1 MIPDNIIK
9 ELNQAFLE
17 FTNYSDTLMKNIGKK
32 VSNLDKGKC
41 NILTKQIPN
50 ILYRVF
56 DSSKYV
62 IKGSIG
68 KGLQTRSPWVA
79 IMDREI
85 TETTQKGVYIVFLMR
100 TDFKGVFIAIGQGT
114 TVEGSFGV
122 RTNSKDNKQR
132 TAQNRDKLQLKNT
145 YLQENDD
152 VDVADKH
159 YKESLIYSCPWDLST
174 TENKSEILEEYE
186 RAYQKYKEISSSN
199 GTSSPNDNDDSYQK
213 LIDKFKEIHAQNPFN
228 GFDEL
233 YKWKL
238 ITLCQGKSN
247 IEIAGIIS
255 KNHRNLLYS
264 LDASSLNRTVLAT
277 EDSKSKFG
285 IILDQLFDENADL
298 GARLVQFRKSV
309 KESWPEEKNLPN
321 GNRSA
326 SVFLAC
332 KYPQKYTFCIKH
344 RVFLPLCKYL
354 GETED
359 PGSNFYPKF
368 MELIKPLVEKISA
381 DQELKDMIEESTK
394 GNLQSDPLTA
404 QTIIYTTLFHD
415 TNNVE
420 EVEDDSETNDMETP
434 KFEPT
439 QKIFFG
445 TPGGGKSYRVKKFIE
460 EERNAKDRYFRV
472 TFHPDTDYASFVGSY
487 KPIMKGNEITYE
499 YVPQVFTRAYIAAWN
514 DQEHEYF
521 IDIEEINRGNCAQIF
536 GDLFQLLDRKSDTGL
551 SEYPVKADADLC
563 NYLVNAVD
571 EAGNPILKNKDGIEK
586 NELRLPANLSIVAT
600 MNTSDQSLFPMDSA
614 FKRRWDWEYV
624 PSTFKEEDNYNI
636 TIGNKTYKWHK
647 FLKEVNDKIKDVTDS
662 EDKQM
667 GAYFIKRNVDEE
679 AFKSKVMYYLWSEIC
694 KEEYKTQNNFFRY
707 KVKDNDQIIEKEFTF
722 NELYPDGA
730 KLLIGF
736 MKYLKVKPVEQTEED
751 EEEDS
756 EDE

>member
-186 RAYQKYKEISSSN
+186 RAYQKYKELSSN
-199 GTSSPNDNDDSYQK
+199 NGSPDPSDDDDPYQK

-228 GFDEL
+228 GFEEL

-238 ITLCQGKSN
+238 ISLCQGKSN

-285 IILDQLFDENADL
+285 IILDQLFDESTDL
-298 GARLVQFRKSV
+298 GERLVQFRKSV
-309 KESWPEEKNLPN
+309 KECWPEEKNLPN

-359 PGSNFYPKF
+359 PGPNFYPKF
-368 MELIKPLVEKISA
+368 MNLIQPLVEKISA

-394 GNLQSDPLTA
+394 GYLQSDLLTA

-420 EVEDDSETNDMETP
+420 EVDDDSETNDMETP

-445 TPGGGKSYRVKKFIE
+445 TPGGGKSYRVKKLIE

-563 NYLVNAVD
+563 NYLTNAVD
-571 EAGNPILKNKDGIEK
+571 GDGNPILKNKDGIEK

-736 MKYLKVKPVEQTEED
+736 MKYLKVKPVKQAEED
-751 EEEDS
+751 EEEET

>member
-9 ELNQAFLE
+9 ELNQAFLD
-17 FTNYSDTLMKNIGKK
+17 FTNHSDTLSKNIGDSI
-32 VSNLDKGKC
+32 SNIDVKIREIITKRIPQ
-41 NILTKQIPN
+41 IL
-50 ILYRVF
+50 RAVF
-56 DSSKYV
+56 DEAHYK

-68 KGLQTRSPWVA
+68 QGRQTASPWVA
-79 IMDREI
+79 IMDKDI
-85 TETTQKGVYIVFLMR
+85 TTSTQEGVYIVFLVEKN
-100 TDFKGVFIAIGQGT
+100 FKGVYITLGQGT
-114 TVEGSFGV
+114 TKATDDDIINLREKV
-122 RTNSKDNKQR
+122 RSSLKLDSHFLQINS
-132 TAQNRDKLQLKNT
+132 DK
-145 YLQENDD
+145 
-152 VDVADKH
+152 VDVADARYLK
-159 YKESLIYSCPWDLST
+159 SLIYSYPWDLGT
-174 TENKSEILEEYE
+174 IENKSEILEEYKK
-186 RAYQKYKEISSSN
+186 AYKKYKGTFYNN
-199 GTSSPNDNDDSYQK
+199 GIPDPSDNDDPYQI
-213 LIDKFKEIHAQNPFN
+213 LIENFKKIHAQNPFN
-228 GFDEL
+228 GFEEL

-238 ITLCQGKSN
+238 ISLCQGKSN

-264 LDASSLNRTVLAT
+264 LDASSLNRTILAS
-277 EDSKSKFG
+277 EDSKNKFS
-285 IILDQLFDENADL
+285 IILDQLFDESADL

-359 PGSNFYPKF
+359 PGPNFYPKF
-368 MELIKPLVEKISA
+368 MNLIQPLVEKISA

-415 TNNVE
+415 TINVDE
-420 EVEDDSETNDMETP
+420 AEDDSDASNMIPP

-460 EERNAKDRYFRV
+460 EERGAKDRYFRV

-563 NYLVNAVD
+563 NYLTNAVD
-571 EAGNPILKNKDGIEK
+571 EDGNPILKNKDGIEK

-736 MKYLKVKPVEQTEED
+736 MKYLKVKPVEQAEED

>member
-9 ELNQAFLE
+9 ELNQAFLD
-17 FTNYSDTLMKNIGKK
+17 FTSHSDVLMKNIGKAT
-32 VSNLDKGKC
+32 SNIKPEISGIITKRIPK
-41 NILTKQIPN
+41 ILSN
-50 ILYRVF
+50 VF
-56 DSSKYV
+56 DINKYE
-62 IKGSIG
+62 ISGSIG
-68 KGLQTRSPWVA
+68 KGRQTRCPWVA
-79 IMDREI
+79 VMDKEI
-85 TETTQKGVYIVFLMR
+85 TDTTQKGVYIVFLM
-100 TDFKGVFIAIGQGT
+100 TANLKEVYITIGQGT
-114 TVEGSFGV
+114 TVDGTFG
-122 RTNSKDNKQR
+122 RRLKGKDILTRKEQIRSMLN
-132 TAQNRDKLQLKNT
+132 LKNE

-174 TENKSEILEEYE
+174 IENKSEILEEYVK
-186 RAYQKYKEISSSN
+186 AYQKYKELSSKV
-199 GTSSPNDNDDSYQK
+199 GTTDPSDDDDPYQK

-247 IEIAGIIS
+247 IEIAQIIY
-255 KNHRNLLYS
+255 KNHVNLLYN
-264 LDASSLNRTVLAT
+264 LDASSLNRTVLAS
-277 EDSKSKFG
+277 EDSKSRFG
-285 IILDQLFDENADL
+285 IILGQLFDESADL
-298 GARLVQFRKSV
+298 GERLVQFRKSV
-309 KESWPEEKNLPN
+309 KENWPEEKNLPN

-359 PGSNFYPKF
+359 PGPNFYPKF
-368 MELIKPLVEKISA
+368 MELIQPLVEKISA

-415 TNNVE
+415 TSNVE
-420 EVEDDSETNDMETP
+420 EAEDDSDPNDMETP

-445 TPGGGKSYRVKKFIE
+445 TPGGGKSFRVKKFIE
-460 EERNAKDRYFRV
+460 EERNAKGRYFRV

-514 DQEHEYF
+514 DPKNEYF

-571 EAGNPILKNKDGIEK
+571 EDGNPILKNKDGIK
-586 NELRLPANLSIVAT
+586 NNELRLPANLSIVAT

-730 KLLIGF
+730 KLLVGF

-751 EEEDS
+751 NEEES

>member
-174 TENKSEILEEYE
+174 TENKSEILEEYK
-186 RAYQKYKEISSSN
+186 RAYQKYKEISSNN
-199 GTSSPNDNDDSYQK
+199 GTSSPNDDDDPYQI

-228 GFDEL
+228 GFEEL

-238 ITLCQGKSN
+238 ISLCQGKSN
-247 IEIAGIIS
+247 IEIAQIIS

-277 EDSKSKFG
+277 EDSRSKFG
-285 IILDQLFDENADL
+285 IILDQLFDESTDL
-298 GARLVQFRKSV
+298 GERLVQFRKSV

-368 MELIKPLVEKISA
+368 MELIQPLVEKISA

-415 TNNVE
+415 TINVDE
-420 EVEDDSETNDMETP
+420 AEDDSDASNMIPP

-571 EAGNPILKNKDGIEK
+571 KDGNPILKNKDGIEK
-586 NELRLPANLSIVAT
+586 YELRLPANLSIVAT

-736 MKYLKVKPVEQTEED
+736 MKYLKVKPVEQAEED
-751 EEEDS
+751 EEEET

>member
-174 TENKSEILEEYE
+174 TENKSEILEEYN
-186 RAYQKYKEISSSN
+186 RAYQKYKEISSNN
-199 GTSSPNDNDDSYQK
+199 GTSSPNDDDDPYQI

-228 GFDEL
+228 GFEEL

-238 ITLCQGKSN
+238 ISLCQGKSN
-247 IEIAGIIS
+247 IEIAQIIY
-255 KNHRNLLYS
+255 KNHVNLLYS
-264 LDASSLNRTVLAT
+264 LNASSLNRTILAS
-277 EDSKSKFG
+277 EDSKNKFS
-285 IILDQLFDENADL
+285 IILDQLFDESTDL
-298 GARLVQFRKSV
+298 GERLVQFRKSV

-368 MELIKPLVEKISA
+368 MELIQPLVEKISA

-415 TNNVE
+415 TINVDE
-420 EVEDDSETNDMETP
+420 AEDDSDANNMIPP

-563 NYLVNAVD
+563 NYLMNAVD
-571 EAGNPILKNKDGIEK
+571 EDGNPILKNKDGIK
-586 NELRLPANLSIVAT
+586 NNELRLPANLSIVAT

-636 TIGNKTYKWHK
+636 TIGDKTYKWHK
-647 FLKEVNDKIKDVTDS
+647 FLKEVNEKIKDVTDS

-694 KEEYKTQNNFFRY
+694 KEEYKTQNNFFRSKI
-707 KVKDNDQIIEKEFTF
+707 KVDGNTDEKEFTF

-736 MKYLKVKPVEQTEED
+736 MKYLKVKPVEQAEEE

>member
-9 ELNQAFLE
+9 ELNQAFLD
-17 FTNYSDTLMKNIGKK
+17 FTSHSDTLSKNIGESI
-32 VSNLDKGKC
+32 SNIEESIREIITRRIPQ
-41 NILTKQIPN
+41 IL
-50 ILYRVF
+50 RAVF
-56 DSSKYV
+56 DESHYK
-62 IKGSIG
+62 IKGSVG
-68 KGLQTRSPWVA
+68 QGRQTATPWVA
-79 IMDREI
+79 IMDKDI
-85 TETTQKGVYIVFLMR
+85 TTSTQKGVYIVFLVEKN
-100 TDFKGVFIAIGQGT
+100 FKGVYITLGQGT
-114 TVEGSFGV
+114 TKATDDDIIKLREKVRSSLNLNSPFLQVNTDNVEI
-122 RTNSKDNKQR
+122 T
-132 TAQNRDKLQLKNT
+132 
-145 YLQENDD
+145 DD
-152 VDVADKH
+152 RYQK
-159 YKESLIYSCPWDLST
+159 SLIYSCLWDFTS
-174 TENKSEILEEYE
+174 TENKSEILEEYKS
-186 RAYQKYKEISSSN
+186 AYQKYKEWSKTN
-199 GTSSPNDNDDSYQK
+199 GTSSPNDDNDPYQK

-247 IEIAGIIS
+247 IEIAQIIY
-255 KNHRNLLYS
+255 KNNVNLLYS
-264 LDASSLNRTVLAT
+264 LDASSLKRTVLAT

-285 IILDQLFDENADL
+285 IILDQLFDESADL
-298 GARLVQFRKSV
+298 GERLVKFRKSV

-332 KYPQKYTFCIKH
+332 KYPQKYTFCIKN

-354 GETED
+354 GVTED

-368 MELIKPLVEKISA
+368 IELIQPLVEKISA
-381 DQELKDMIEESTK
+381 DQELKDMIAESTE
-394 GNLQSDPLTA
+394 GNLQSDPLIA

-415 TNNVE
+415 TSYVD
-420 EVEDDSETNDMETP
+420 EVEDESDANNMIPP

-460 EERNAKDRYFRV
+460 EDRNAKYRYFRV

-536 GDLFQLLDRKSDTGL
+536 GDLFQLLDRKSETGL

-563 NYLVNAVD
+563 YYLANAVD
-571 EAGNPILKNKDGIEK
+571 EDGNPILNNKDGIK
-586 NELRLPANLSIVAT
+586 NNELRLPANLSIVAT

-636 TIGNKTYKWHK
+636 SIGSKTYKWHD
-647 FLKEVNDKIKDVTDS
+647 FLKVVNNKIKDVTDS

-694 KEEYKTQNNFFRY
+694 KEEYKTQNNFFRS
-707 KVKDNDQIIEKEFTF
+707 KIKEEGNTDEKEFTF

-736 MKYLKVKPVEQTEED
+736 MKYLKVKPVEQAEED
-751 EEEDS
+751 EEETG
-756 EDE
+756 DE

>member
-1 MIPDNIIK
+1 MDDLKLSMVENIKYFVMQFSDSNNGIDI
-9 ELNQAFLE
+9 NAYI
-17 FTNYSDTLMKNIGKK
+17 NY
-32 VSNLDKGKC
+32 
-41 NILTKQIPN
+41 
-50 ILYRVF
+50 Y
-56 DSSKYV
+56 
-62 IKGSIG
+62 
-68 KGLQTRSPWVA
+68 KGLNVTPSFGVGNFSFIPFISFLGDGQY
-79 IMDREI
+79 
-85 TETTQKGVYIVFLMR
+85 TQKGIYPVILFYRLRNTVFLSYGISE
-100 TDFKGVFIAIGQGT
+100 TNEPDISWNIDNAETAGEFFKRKEI
-114 TVEGSFGV
+114 
-122 RTNSKDNKQR
+122 
-132 TAQNRDKLQLKNT
+132 KLSDREKK
-145 YLQENDD
+145 YND
-152 VDVADKH
+152 
-159 YKESLIYSCPWDLST
+159 SLIFKSYPLDTLPVDELVNDLDDLIEIYKTLLVSSGLKPTVPFQRPPRSKNEKRERFIIENLKFTPGST
-174 TENKSEILEEYE
+174 IEDD
-186 RAYQKYKEISSSN
+186 SN
-199 GTSSPNDNDDSYQK
+199 PNNDDS
-213 LIDKFKEIHAQNPFN
+213 
-228 GFDEL
+228 
-233 YKWKL
+233 
-238 ITLCQGKSN
+238 
-247 IEIAGIIS
+247 
-255 KNHRNLLYS
+255 
-264 LDASSLNRTVLAT
+264 
-277 EDSKSKFG
+277 
-285 IILDQLFDENADL
+285 
-298 GARLVQFRKSV
+298 
-309 KESWPEEKNLPN
+309 
-321 GNRSA
+321 
-326 SVFLAC
+326 
-332 KYPQKYTFCIKH
+332 
-344 RVFLPLCKYL
+344 
-354 GETED
+354 D
-359 PGSNFYPKF
+359 P
-368 MELIKPLVEKISA
+368 
-381 DQELKDMIEESTK
+381 
-394 GNLQSDPLTA
+394 
-404 QTIIYTTLFHD
+404 
-415 TNNVE
+415 
-420 EVEDDSETNDMETP
+420 NDMETP

-445 TPGGGKSYRVKKFIE
+445 TPGGGKSFRVKKFIE
-460 EERNAKDRYFRV
+460 EERNAKGRYFRV

-514 DQEHEYF
+514 DPKNEYF

-571 EAGNPILKNKDGIEK
+571 KDGNPILKNKDGIK
-586 NELRLPANLSIVAT
+586 NNELRLPANLSIVAT

-751 EEEDS
+751 NEEEP

>member
-1 MIPDNIIK
+1 MDELKQSMVENIKYFVMQFSDSNNGIDI
-9 ELNQAFLE
+9 NAYI
-17 FTNYSDTLMKNIGKK
+17 NY
-32 VSNLDKGKC
+32 
-41 NILTKQIPN
+41 
-50 ILYRVF
+50 Y
-56 DSSKYV
+56 
-62 IKGSIG
+62 
-68 KGLQTRSPWVA
+68 KGLNVTPSFGVGHLSFIPFISFLGDGQY
-79 IMDREI
+79 
-85 TETTQKGVYIVFLMR
+85 TQKGIYPVILFYRLRNTVFLSYGISE
-100 TDFKGVFIAIGQGT
+100 TNEPDISWNIVNAETAGEFFKRKEIKL
-114 TVEGSFGV
+114 
-122 RTNSKDNKQR
+122 TNPEKK
-132 TAQNRDKLQLKNT
+132 
-145 YLQENDD
+145 YND
-152 VDVADKH
+152 
-159 YKESLIYSCPWDLST
+159 SLIFKSYPLDTLQVEKLVDDLDDIIEVYKKLLLSSGLNST
-174 TENKSEILEEYE
+174 V
-186 RAYQKYKEISSSN
+186 
-199 GTSSPNDNDDSYQK
+199 
-213 LIDKFKEIHAQNPFN
+213 PF
-228 GFDEL
+228 
-233 YKWKL
+233 
-238 ITLCQGKSN
+238 QRPPR
-247 IEIAGIIS
+247 S
-255 KNHRNLLYS
+255 KNEKRERFIFENL
-264 LDASSLNRTVLAT
+264 
-277 EDSKSKFG
+277 KF
-285 IILDQLFDENADL
+285 
-298 GARLVQFRKSV
+298 
-309 KESWPEEKNLPN
+309 
-321 GNRSA
+321 
-326 SVFLAC
+326 
-332 KYPQKYTFCIKH
+332 T
-344 RVFLPLCKYL
+344 
-354 GETED
+354 
-359 PGSNFYPKF
+359 PGST
-368 MELIKPLVEKISA
+368 
-381 DQELKDMIEESTK
+381 IEDGS
-394 GNLQSDPLTA
+394 NP
-404 QTIIYTTLFHD
+404 
-415 TNNVE
+415 NN
-420 EVEDDSETNDMETP
+420 DDSETNDMETP

-571 EAGNPILKNKDGIEK
+571 KDGNPILKNKDGIEK

-707 KVKDNDQIIEKEFTF
+707 KVKENDQIIEKEFTF

-736 MKYLKVKPVEQTEED
+736 MKYLKVKPVEQAEEEEEAED
-751 EEEDS
+751 E
-756 EDE
+756 

>member
-1 MIPDNIIK
+1 MDELKQSMVENIKYFVMQFSDSNNGIDI
-9 ELNQAFLE
+9 NAYI
-17 FTNYSDTLMKNIGKK
+17 NY
-32 VSNLDKGKC
+32 
-41 NILTKQIPN
+41 
-50 ILYRVF
+50 Y
-56 DSSKYV
+56 
-62 IKGSIG
+62 
-68 KGLQTRSPWVA
+68 KGLNVTPSFGVGHLSFIPFISFLGDGQY
-79 IMDREI
+79 
-85 TETTQKGVYIVFLMR
+85 TQKGIYPVILFYRLRNTVFLSYGISE
-100 TDFKGVFIAIGQGT
+100 TNEPDISWNIVNAETAGEFFKRKEIKL
-114 TVEGSFGV
+114 
-122 RTNSKDNKQR
+122 TNPEKK
-132 TAQNRDKLQLKNT
+132 
-145 YLQENDD
+145 YND
-152 VDVADKH
+152 
-159 YKESLIYSCPWDLST
+159 SLIFKSYPLDTLQVEKLVDDLDDIIEVYKKLLLSSGLNST
-174 TENKSEILEEYE
+174 V
-186 RAYQKYKEISSSN
+186 
-199 GTSSPNDNDDSYQK
+199 
-213 LIDKFKEIHAQNPFN
+213 PF
-228 GFDEL
+228 
-233 YKWKL
+233 
-238 ITLCQGKSN
+238 QRPPR
-247 IEIAGIIS
+247 S
-255 KNHRNLLYS
+255 KNEKRERFIFENL
-264 LDASSLNRTVLAT
+264 
-277 EDSKSKFG
+277 KF
-285 IILDQLFDENADL
+285 
-298 GARLVQFRKSV
+298 
-309 KESWPEEKNLPN
+309 
-321 GNRSA
+321 
-326 SVFLAC
+326 
-332 KYPQKYTFCIKH
+332 T
-344 RVFLPLCKYL
+344 
-354 GETED
+354 
-359 PGSNFYPKF
+359 PGST
-368 MELIKPLVEKISA
+368 
-381 DQELKDMIEESTK
+381 IEDGS
-394 GNLQSDPLTA
+394 NP
-404 QTIIYTTLFHD
+404 
-415 TNNVE
+415 NN
-420 EVEDDSETNDMETP
+420 DDSETNDMETP

-563 NYLVNAVD
+563 NYLTNAVD
-571 EAGNPILKNKDGIEK
+571 EDGNPILKNKDGIEK

-636 TIGNKTYKWHK
+636 TIGNKTYKWHD
-647 FLKEVNDKIKDVTDS
+647 FLKVVNDKIKDVTDS

-707 KVKDNDQIIEKEFTF
+707 KVKENDQIIEKEFTF

-736 MKYLKVKPVEQTEED
+736 MKYLKVKPVEQAEED
-751 EEEDS
+751 EEDS